1 MMGFLP
7 WEEWLPPY
15 VFGPLIC
22 IGSICIYVFAGTLS
36 WWQMLGVAFCVI
48 YGALGTCVWIATGR
62 NIFVLS
68 KASEK
73 RPIEPE

>member
-1 MMGFLP
+1 MIGFLP

-22 IGSICIYVFAGTLS
+22 IGSIVISVGEAPLS
-36 WWQMLGVAFCVI
+36 WWQMLGVVFCVI
-48 YGALGTCVWIATGR
+48 FGALGTGVWIATGR

-68 KASEK
+68 EANE
-73 RPIEPE
+73 E